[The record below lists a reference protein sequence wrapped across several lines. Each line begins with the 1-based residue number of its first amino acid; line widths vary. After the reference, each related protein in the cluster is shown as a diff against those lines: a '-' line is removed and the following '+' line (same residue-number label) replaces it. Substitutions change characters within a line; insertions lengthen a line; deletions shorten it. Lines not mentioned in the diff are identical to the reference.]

1 MFCFC
6 FFSFLFISFQDDK
19 LAEMF
24 GEGLDVNDPDALLT
38 LEKYVSAMRLG
49 QLKQMREKTM
59 NKTKSS
65 STLNKSKRRY

>member
-1 MFCFC
+1 
-6 FFSFLFISFQDDK
+6 
-19 LAEMF
+19 MF